1 MIYITQK
8 ASPRYPQMSFDEFFS
23 DSAYTPRGVILNE
36 GNTRTV
42 VVESLND
49 HYRFMAGVRS
59 KTNRL
64 REFNSRFED
73 LRSVP
78 RMDLYETFYIPKKSG
93 GVRQINAPKD
103 RLKAAL
109 YELKA
114 IFDEDFGAR
123 YLYHTSAFAY
133 VKGRSTLD
141 AVKRHQTNDSR
152 WFLKLDLHDFFGSTT
167 MDFVMH
173 QLSMIYPF
181 SEVIRFEEGE
191 VELRKALDLAFL
203 NGGLP
208 QGTPISPLI
217 TNIMMIPVDHMLF
230 NRLNNFDGKSFVYT
244 RYADDFIISSRF
256 DFRFRTV
263 EELVGEVLAGF
274 GAPFMLNTKKTRYG
288 NRNGSN
294 WNLGVMLNK
303 DNVITIGKEKK
314 RNFKAMLTN
323 YAQDSLHGKTWPLE
337 DIQVME
343 GLRSYYRM
351 VEGEAIDKLV
361 QDVGNKFGLD
371 IKGKIKEDL
380 SA

>member
-23 DSAYTPRGVILNE
+23 DSAYTPRGVVLNE
-36 GNTRTV
+36 GNTRTI
-42 VVESLND
+42 VVEELND
-49 HYRFMAGVRS
+49 RYRFSAGVRS

-64 REFNSRFED
+64 KEFNSRFD
-73 LRSVP
+73 GLREVP
-78 RMDLYETFYIPKKSG
+78 REDLYETFYIPKKSG
-93 GVRQINAPKD
+93 GVRQINAPKPP
-103 RLKAAL
+103 LKLAL
-109 YELKA
+109 SELKRL
-114 IFDEDFGAR
+114 FEEDFGAY

-133 VKGRSTLD
+133 VKGRSTID

-173 QLSMIYPF
+173 QLSMVYPF
-181 SEVIRFEEGE
+181 SEVIRLEEGE
-191 VELRKALDLAFL
+191 EELRKALDLAFL
-203 NGGLP
+203 HGGLP

-217 TNIMMIPVDHMLF
+217 TNIMMIPVDHTLF
-230 NRLNNFDGKSFVYT
+230 NRLNNFDGQSFVYT

-256 DFRFRTV
+256 NFHFRDV
-263 EELVGEVLAGF
+263 EGLVGEVLAGF
-274 GAPFMLNTKKTRYG
+274 GAPFALNTKKTRYG
-288 NRNGSN
+288 NRNGQN

-314 RNFKAMLTN
+314 RNFKAMLAN

-351 VEGEAIDKLV
+351 VEGGVIDKLV
-361 QDVGNKFGLD
+361 QDVGNKFGVD
-371 IKGKIKEDL
+371 ISKKIKEDL